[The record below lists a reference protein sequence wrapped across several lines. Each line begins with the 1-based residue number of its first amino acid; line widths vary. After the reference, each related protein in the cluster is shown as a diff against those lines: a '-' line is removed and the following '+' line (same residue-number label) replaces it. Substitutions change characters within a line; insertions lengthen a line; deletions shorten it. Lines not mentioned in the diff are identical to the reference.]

1 MARRKRPGYFRVMD
15 SAQQKVLLDAL
26 YQRIAKDRKEITSA
40 VRDRM
45 LIFLCL
51 RTGLRNAEA
60 TGLNV
65 GDIYQFGSVVLTLEV
80 RADIAKGSVP
90 RRLPLISEICAS
102 LSSFLQWKQ
111 RRGESLEHNAPLF
124 CSLRSHKRLGNRD
137 FQRIMDDASQLL
149 GMRFTPHDL
158 RHTFATELAR
168 RTKDVNA
175 VKMACGHSSLQA
187 TMIYM
192 HTSPDELRAKFEQ
205 AFSSEV

>member
-1 MARRKRPGYFRVMD
+1 MAKRKRAGHFRVMD
-15 SAQQKVLLDAL
+15 SAQQKVILGAL
-26 YQRIAKDRKEITSA
+26 YQRIRKDTKEITSA
-40 VRDRM
+40 VRNRM

-51 RTGLRNAEA
+51 RTGLRNNEA

-65 GDIYQFGSVVLTLEV
+65 GDVYQFGSVVETLEV
-80 RADIAKGSVP
+80 RESIAKGSVP

-137 FQRIMDDASQLL
+137 FQRIMDDASQIL

-205 AFSSEV
+205 AFSEV

>member
-1 MARRKRPGYFRVMD
+1 MARRKRPGHFRVMD
-15 SAQQKVLLDAL
+15 SAQQRVLLDAL
-26 YQRIAKDRKEITSA
+26 YQRIAKDRKEQTSA
-40 VRDRM
+40 ARDRM

-65 GDIYQFGSVVLTLEV
+65 GDVYQFGSIVSTLEV
-80 RADIAKGSVP
+80 RSDIAKGGVP
-90 RRLPLISEICAS
+90 RRLPLIPEVCAS
-102 LSSFLQWKQ
+102 LSSFLQWKEH
-111 RRGESLEHNAPLF
+111 RKESLEHNAPLF
-124 CSLRSHKRLGNRD
+124 CSLRAKKRLSNRD
-137 FQRIMDDASQLL
+137 FQRIMDDASKIL

-168 RTKDVNA
+168 KTGDVNA
-175 VKMACGHSSLQA
+175 VKMACGHSSLQS

-205 AFSSEV
+205 AFSEV